1 MKHTPAIH
9 IVGGGM
15 TGLTLAYKLSQ
26 RRIKVVVHE
35 KDPYLGG
42 HTSEGELQG
51 IPVERFYHCVL
62 PTDVRLLALFSE
74 LGLRDKVG
82 WTRTRTG
89 FFVDGRTLEMTTTAD
104 FLRFPAI
111 NFWDRIRLGWT
122 LVYCGLLPDWRRLDN
137 EPIGTFLRRHGGRR
151 LFKAVW
157 EPLLI
162 AKLGPQY
169 DRFAAS
175 FIWATVYRM
184 LSARKAKG
192 RSEKLG
198 FVSGR
203 YGQVFRALRTAIES
217 NGGSVLVGSAVEK
230 LEQVKSEKGISWKI
244 SVGGDVLEASG
255 VVLCIPAQPAAQLLG
270 ESMPEALAE
279 LKKVEYL
286 GVVCETLLLKHA
298 LTPYYILNLANRALP
313 FTGIIETSNLTGSS
327 EFAGHAV
334 VYLPRYR
341 DQNAAEWAA
350 DDREIHKEN
359 VAALRQVV
367 GSDLQEEDI
376 LAWQV
381 NRARYVQPIH
391 PLGWG
396 NQLPRVRLGEGL
408 AYLSTAQIH
417 PWPVF
422 NDEAVGNV
430 ESHIEEILR
439 IIGSLAQ

>member
-1 MKHTPAIH
+1 MRNSGIIH

-15 TGLTLAYKLSQ
+15 TGLTLGYRLSQ
-26 RRIKVVVHE
+26 RGIKVVVHE
-35 KDPYLGG
+35 RDPYLGG

-51 IPVERFYHCVL
+51 IPVEKFYHCVL
-62 PTDVRLLALFSE
+62 PTDTRLLSLFDE
-74 LGLRDKVG
+74 LGLRDKIK

-89 FFVDGRTLEMTTTAD
+89 FFVDGRSLEMTTTAD

-111 NFWDRIRLGWT
+111 NVWDRIRLGWT
-122 LVYCGLLPDWRRLDN
+122 LVYCGLLPDWRPLDN
-137 EPIGTFLRRHGGRR
+137 EPIGTFLRRHGGQR

-162 AKLGPQY
+162 AKLGTQY

-203 YGQVFRALRTAIES
+203 YGQVFRALRQAIES
-217 NGGSVLVGSAVEK
+217 NGGSVRVGSAVESV
-230 LEQVKSEKGISWKI
+230 EQVKSEKGIGWKI
-244 SVGGDVLEASG
+244 SVGGDVLDASG
-255 VVLCIPAQPAAQLLG
+255 VVLCIPAHLAVQLLG
-270 ESMPEALAE
+270 KSMLESVSD
-279 LKKVEYL
+279 LKRVEYL
-286 GVVCETLLLKHA
+286 GVVCEALLLKRA
-298 LTPYYILNLANRALP
+298 LTPYYVLNLANRALP
-313 FTGIIETSNLTGSS
+313 FTGIIETSNLTGKN
-327 EFAGHAV
+327 EFAGHAL

-341 DQNAAEWAA
+341 DQNSA
-350 DDREIHKEN
+350 DWDTDDMKIHKEN
-359 VAALRQVV
+359 LSALRQVV
-367 GSDLQEEDI
+367 GNDLQEDDI

-396 NQLPRVRLGEGL
+396 NQLPRVRLAEGL
-408 AYLSTAQIH
+408 VYLSTAQIH

-430 ESHIEEILR
+430 ESHLKEILG
-439 IIGSLAQ
+439 ILGNT

>member
-1 MKHTPAIH
+1 MKPSPIFR

-15 TGLTLAYKLSQ
+15 TGLTLAYRLSQ
-26 RRIKVVVHE
+26 RGLKVVVHE
-35 KDPYLGG
+35 RDPYLGG

-62 PTDVRLLALFSE
+62 PTDTRLLSLFGE
-74 LGLRDKVG
+74 LGLRDSVG

-89 FFVDGRTLEMTTTAD
+89 FFVDGRSLEMTTTAD

-111 NFWDRIRLGWT
+111 NILDRIRLGWT
-122 LVYCGLLPDWRRLDN
+122 LVYCGFLSDWRRLDN
-137 EPIGTFLRRHGGRR
+137 EPIGTFLRRHGGER

-162 AKLGPQY
+162 AKLGTQY

-175 FIWATVYRM
+175 FIWATAYRM

-203 YGQVFRALRTAIES
+203 YGKIFRALRQAIES
-217 NGGSVLVGSAVEK
+217 KGGSVLVGSAATK
-230 LEQVKSEKGISWKI
+230 LEQINSAEGISWKI
-244 SVGGDVLEASG
+244 TVGGEVLDASG
-255 VVLCIPAQPAAQLLG
+255 VVLCIPAHLAAELLG
-270 ESMPEALAE
+270 DAMPEAVAD
-279 LKKVEYL
+279 LKRVEYL
-286 GVVCETLLLKHA
+286 GVVCETLLLKRS
-298 LTPYYILNLANRALP
+298 LTPYYVLNLANRALP
-313 FTGIIETSNLTGSS
+313 FTGVIETSNLTGKE
-327 EFAGHAV
+327 EFGGHAV

-341 DQNAAEWAA
+341 DQNSKDWVT

-359 VAALRQVV
+359 LSALRQVAGNALREDDIV
-367 GSDLQEEDI
+367 G
-376 LAWQV
+376 WQV

-396 NQLPRVRLGEGL
+396 GQLPRVRLADGL

-430 ESHIEEILR
+430 ESHLEEILR
-439 IIGSLAQ
+439 IL